1 MKRLLTAAAASF
13 LLILALVGP
22 VGAADT
28 PGCSYF
34 GTVATGDVA
43 PHGVVGAMISS
54 LAPRSDLLGPGT
66 RISDIVAFEHGLYC
80 AHP

>member
-1 MKRLLTAAAASF
+1 VKRLLTAAAAS
-13 LLILALVGP
+13 LLLVLALVGP

-34 GTVATGDVA
+34 GTVATGDFA
-43 PHGVVGAMISS
+43 PHGALGALIQSVVHT
-54 LAPRSDLLGPGT
+54 GPGVV
-66 RISDIVAFEHGLYC
+66 SGIVAEEHGLFC